1 MRLAVDVHHS
11 RSGLAVL
18 GQVAGHAVG
27 VPDEG
32 VVVPAGDVLAENG
45 GVAALMREALVGDAL
60 VVDHASVEAAAADAV
75 VGGELDE
82 VLLVVVELDAVEAR
96 VGAAEGALVA
106 IELGPELDAAG
117 LAEEVG
123 GQGVGEKGASGFDAQ
138 CLAFLAVGEGEGLLL
153 AQGSLGPDA
162 GIQHLLLGLEIKR
175 EDEAG
180 GGGAAACER
189 EHRGRGSEEKQLFH
203 GGSFLG
209 VG

>member
-1 MRLAVDVHHS
+1 MRLAVDVHH
-11 RSGLAVL
+11 RRGRFAVL

-60 VVDHASVEAAAADAV
+60 VVDHAPVEAAAADAV

-106 IELGPELDAAG
+106 LELGPELDAAG

-123 GQGVGEKGASGFDAQ
+123 GQGVGEDGAAGFDAQ

-162 GIQHLLLGLEIKR
+162 GIQHLLLGLEVKR

-180 GGGAAACER
+180 GSGAAACER
-189 EHRGRGSEEKQLFH
+189 EHRGRGSEGE
-203 GGSFLG
+203 
-209 VG
+209 